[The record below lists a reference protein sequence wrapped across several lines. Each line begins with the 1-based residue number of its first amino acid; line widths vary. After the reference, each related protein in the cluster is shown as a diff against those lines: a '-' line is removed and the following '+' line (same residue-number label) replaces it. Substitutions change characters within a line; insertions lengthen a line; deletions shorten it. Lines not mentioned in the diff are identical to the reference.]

1 MNKWIF
7 TGNLGKDAEQRFL
20 PTGTAVLSFNV
31 AVKSGFG
38 DKAKTTWVSCA
49 LFGKQAEGRLIDYL
63 KKGAQ
68 VAIAGEAFLDEWEKD
83 GVNQKM
89 LKVNVSDIDLIGGV
103 NAQNTAQNGGNQ
115 QYNAQQNAQQRPAP
129 QRPAPQQRPQ
139 QQNQGQQYSQQPQ
152 QQQGLPPGD
161 EWGDQDIP
169 F

>member
-38 DKAKTTWVSCA
+38 EKAKTTWVSCA

-89 LKVNVSDIDLIGGV
+89 LKVNVSDIDLIGG
-103 NAQNTAQNGGNQ
+103 NAQNTAQNSGNQ
-115 QYNAQQNAQQRPAP
+115 QYNAQQSSQQRPAP
-129 QRPAPQQRPQ
+129 QRPAPQQRPAQ
-139 QQNQGQQYSQQPQ
+139 QQYSQQPQ

-161 EWGDQDIP
+161 EWQDDIP
-169 F
+169 FN